1 MVDGL
6 NTVETKLK
14 QTAAERFFCA
24 PLSLAACLS
33 RSIVG
38 SLNVPWWVL
47 GLKSLVQTTFGAHAL
62 LDSEDA
68 GSVSYAKQVTC

>member
-6 NTVETKLK
+6 NMVETKLK
-14 QTAAERFFCA
+14 QTAAERFCV

-47 GLKSLVQTTFGAHAL
+47 GLKSLVQTTFGVHAL
-62 LDSEDA
+62 LDSEDT